1 MMRGVNKPCA
11 MPGCP
16 NIALKGN
23 SRCALHIT
31 PTLDDRPS
39 PSAQGYDWNWQK
51 TRKRFLH
58 NNPVCQNCGQWA
70 NEVHHIVPLRNGGS
84 HDEANL
90 VALCKS
96 CHSRI
101 TAKTK

>member
-1 MMRGVNKPCA
+1 MRGVNKPCA

-39 PSAQGYDWNWQK
+39 PSARGYDRAWQA

-58 NNPVCQNCGQWA
+58 RNPLCESCGSIA
-70 NEVHHIVPLRNGGS
+70 TEVHHIVMLANGGT
-84 HDEANL
+84 HDETNL
-90 VALCKS
+90 MPLCKR

-101 TAKTK
+101 TAKG